1 MTNSTTLSAA
11 PAQVWSHRGQ
21 DIYVYAAETQLGG
34 TAFALV
40 QRISSGLQEGRWSVW
55 SELKLGRINRVQWNS
70 TAVVDSMEEA
80 MAIGQAWVDLQ
91 AAR

>member
-21 DIYVYAAETQLGG
+21 DVYLYMAETQLGG

-40 QRISSGLQEGRWSVW
+40 NRVSSGLQEGRWAVR
-55 SELKLGRINRVQWNS
+55 SERMLGRINRVQWDS
-70 TAVVDSMEEA
+70 TAVVDSLEEA
-80 MAIGQAWVDLQ
+80 MAIGQAWVDSQ